1 MKVDDVEDRRRSAEQ
16 LERFVRDVPRR
27 DDAEVDHGPRSVPVS
42 PGAAVQEKLQEI
54 AYSIRPPPYLPER
67 MFPQLKE
74 RIGPALDFV
83 VEFSTL
89 GEYRLNADGVLCAAS
104 ALTPVSRKRP
114 ARPGAQ
120 RLAQEREPQ
129 MGGAGAPNAARA
141 AVRRIVAG
149 GAAGS
154 VPAATPAAR
163 RPPLDGT
170 PAVRRPAC
178 DGRDSVPRRP
188 ACAGKPAVQ
197 EQLCLAV

>member
-1 MKVDDVEDRRRSAEQ
+1 
-16 LERFVRDVPRR
+16 LVRDILRR
-27 DDAEVDHGPRSVPVS
+27 NDAEVDHGARSVPVRR
-42 PGAAVQEKLQEI
+42 GTAVQEKLQEI
-54 AYSIRPPPYLPER
+54 AYSIRRPPYLPER
-67 MFPQLKE
+67 MFPQLME
-74 RIGPALDFV
+74 RIGPALDLV

-120 RLAQEREPQ
+120 RSAPEREPQ
-129 MGGAGAPNAARA
+129 MGGAGAPQPEAGPAGCAGYGTAGRA

-163 RPPLDGT
+163 RPPTEGA

-178 DGRDSVPRRP
+178 EGRASVLRRP
-188 ACAGKPAVQ
+188 ACDGTPAVQ

>member
-1 MKVDDVEDRRRSAEQ
+1 
-16 LERFVRDVPRR
+16 
-27 DDAEVDHGPRSVPVS
+27 
-42 PGAAVQEKLQEI
+42 
-54 AYSIRPPPYLPER
+54 

-74 RIGPALDFV
+74 RIGPALDLV

-89 GEYRLNADGVLCAAS
+89 GEYRMNADGVLCAAS

-114 ARPGAQ
+114 APPGAQ
-120 RLAQEREPQ
+120 RLAPEREPQ
-129 MGGAGAPNAARA
+129 MGGAGAPQPEAAGPAGCARYGTAARA

-163 RPPLDGT
+163 RPPLEGT
-170 PAVRRPAC
+170 QAIRRPACEGRAPVVRRPAC
-178 DGRDSVPRRP
+178 G
-188 ACAGKPAVQ
+188 GTPAVP

>member
-1 MKVDDVEDRRRSAEQ
+1 
-16 LERFVRDVPRR
+16 
-27 DDAEVDHGPRSVPVS
+27 
-42 PGAAVQEKLQEI
+42 
-54 AYSIRPPPYLPER
+54 

-74 RIGPALDFV
+74 RIGPALALV

-104 ALTPVSRKRP
+104 ALS
-114 ARPGAQ
+114 
-120 RLAQEREPQ
+120 LAHEREPQ

-163 RPPLDGT
+163 RPPLEGP

-178 DGRDSVPRRP
+178 DGRASVPRRP
-188 ACAGKPAVQ
+188 ACGGKPAVQ